1 MNRFG
6 KYRPKFSSLPAY
18 LYPMTE
24 SPMRPRT
31 TERNISLAAH
41 LQTTLASSYSCGSEL
56 WHLVHRTDGPA
67 RRRSGGVLTLARH

>member
-1 MNRFG
+1 
-6 KYRPKFSSLPAY
+6 
-18 LYPMTE
+18 
-24 SPMRPRT
+24 MRPRT